1 MKKKKRCMY
10 IFFFPSSWKKK
21 RKKNNNNKFG
31 AENDLG
37 YCPIVLQER
46 HCIVI
51 KWPWMCKRGGLYCKR
66 RGVEW
71 VKCNGC

>member
-1 MKKKKRCMY
+1 MENEKKIGVCIFLLNFPVAGNEKKNE
-10 IFFFPSSWKKK
+10 
-21 RKKNNNNKFG
+21 KNNNNKFG

-51 KWPWMCKRGGLYCKR
+51 
-66 RGVEW
+66 
-71 VKCNGC
+71 

>member
-1 MKKKKRCMY
+1 MKKKKRGNE
-10 IFFFPSSWKKK
+10 KT
-21 RKKNNNNKFG
+21 NNNNKFG

-51 KWPWMCKRGGLYCKR
+51 
-66 RGVEW
+66 
-71 VKCNGC
+71 

>member
-1 MKKKKRCMY
+1 MKKKKVYVY
-10 IFFFPSSWKKK
+10 IFLNFPVAGNEKKK
-21 RKKNNNNKFG
+21 KETKKKNDNKFG

-51 KWPWMCKRGGLYCKR
+51 
-66 RGVEW
+66 
-71 VKCNGC
+71 

>member
-1 MKKKKRCMY
+1 MKKK
-10 IFFFPSSWKKK
+10 IN
-21 RKKNNNNKFG
+21 KNNNNNNNNYKFG

-51 KWPWMCKRGGLYCKR
+51 
-66 RGVEW
+66 
-71 VKCNGC
+71 

>member
-1 MKKKKRCMY
+1 MKKKRNKNNNN
-10 IFFFPSSWKKK
+10 
-21 RKKNNNNKFG
+21 NNNNKFG

-51 KWPWMCKRGGLYCKR
+51 
-66 RGVEW
+66 
-71 VKCNGC
+71 